1 MNNEKELKIFT
12 NSQISFAEGGRIV
25 FRKYS
30 RLLIVCFVG
39 LLLMFELDISS
50 HAAADSAQSAVEWS
64 RDYGSSSS
72 GEGVIPTSDG
82 GYLAVGGVY
91 ESYEKAAYILK
102 LDAEGEVEWEQKLK
116 YNATN
121 NMAYTAIETKDGGYL
136 VAGSTNADGEPV
148 SPLYIMRLD
157 SSGEVLWE
165 KVQEDYMHSSPK
177 AIIETDD
184 GDFLVAGSGLIS
196 WVIYEKAYIFKID
209 KNGNTLWYNKYNY
222 TDSVAFND
230 LIPANDGGYIAVGS
244 VGRAEYEP
252 GDLDAMLMVK
262 IDDQGKE
269 VWSKQFKEPNSGWT
283 AFSVTASGDGGYVIG
298 SGKSVNRNHVNV
310 LTKTDLNGQAQWEK
324 TYRDGTNSEYF
335 KRLVRT
341 KDGYAML
348 GEHFS
353 RNSLDYKRQYDVLSV
368 DRNGELISRELFK
381 GPPISSV
388 GSAAVTPDGGFIFP
402 GTIRRGDVTK
412 FQLMKLSPS
421 VNIPPVERTLTGIS
435 FTEKDKKLK
444 TGTNVS
450 TVLQAVYSDGTKS
463 DLSSAAGY
471 VSADSAIVEI
481 DALGR
486 ITGHE
491 PGNTYVEA
499 TYEGFTARLNVTVFP
514 EDPDEFDGYIQL
526 DSYEYSLAEGTMLD
540 LKVILRNYIDQNEI
554 DITRQTT
561 FISDHPDIAEVD
573 EEGNLIGHKPGT
585 TQIYAQYKGSVTSAN
600 VLVVRASVPKEDLQ
614 PDMDESAKGT
624 IVEE

>member
-1 MNNEKELKIFT
+1 MF
-12 NSQISFAEGGRIV
+12 
-25 FRKYS
+25 
-30 RLLIVCFVG
+30 G
-39 LLLMFELDISS
+39 LMPGFS
-50 HAAADSAQSAVEWS
+50 HAAADSVQSAVEWT
-64 RDYGSSSS
+64 RDYGSSTT
-72 GEGVIPTSDG
+72 GEGVITTSDG

-91 ESYEKAAYILK
+91 ETQQKKAYILK
-102 LDAEGEVEWEQKLK
+102 LNAEGEVEWEQKLK
-116 YNATN
+116 YNLSSS
-121 NMAYTAIETKDGGYL
+121 MAYRAIETKDGGYL
-136 VAGSTNADGEPV
+136 VAGSTNFDGEPV
-148 SPLYIMRLD
+148 SSLYIMRLD
-157 SSGEVLWE
+157 SSGKVLWE

-177 AIIETDD
+177 AIVETDD

-209 KNGNTLWYNKYNY
+209 KNGNTLWYNTYNY
-222 TDSVAFND
+222 ADSVAFND
-230 LIPANDGGYIAVGS
+230 MIPANDGGYMAVGS
-244 VGRAEYEP
+244 VGRAEYES

-269 VWSKQFKEPNSGWT
+269 VWSKQFKERDSRWS
-283 AFSVTASGDGGYVIG
+283 AFSITASEDGGYVIG
-298 SGKSVNRNHVNV
+298 SGKRVNRNHVNV
-310 LTKTDLNGQAQWEK
+310 LTKTDLNGQVQWEK

-335 KRLVRT
+335 KRLVHTR
-341 KDGYAML
+341 DGYAML
-348 GEHFS
+348 GQHIS
-353 RNSLDYKRQYDVLSV
+353 QNSLDYKNQYDVLSV
-368 DRNGELISRELFK
+368 DRNGELISRQLFK
-381 GPPISSV
+381 GPPINSI

-402 GTIRRGDVTK
+402 GTVKRGDVTK

-444 TGTNVS
+444 AGTNVS

-463 DLSSAAGY
+463 DLSSTANY

-491 PGNTYVEA
+491 PGSTYVEA
-499 TYEGFTARLNVTVFP
+499 TYEGFAARLNVTVFP
-514 EDPDEFDGYIQL
+514 EDTDEFDPVSGYIKL

-540 LKVILRNYIDQNEI
+540 LKVILRNYINQNEI

-561 FISDHPDIAEVD
+561 FTSDHPDIAEVD
-573 EEGNLIGHKPGT
+573 EEGNLIGHKRGIT
-585 TQIYAQYKGSVTSAN
+585 KIYAQYKGSIISAN

-614 PDMDESAKGT
+614 PDSNESAKGA
-624 IVEE
+624 IVELSPFILPD